1 MNYEET
7 IAYIHNA
14 YWTGTKH
21 GLSRTIE
28 LLGLLGNP
36 QDSLRFIHVAGTN
49 GKGSTCAMLSS
60 ILQASGYR
68 TGLYTSPYINRFNER
83 IQVDGQPISDDDL
96 VDLFASIRPVADKM
110 PDQPSE
116 FELITCAAMLYFKMR
131 KCDIIVLEVGMGG
144 EFDSTNVIHTPVLS
158 VITAMGF
165 DHMKYLGSTMA
176 EIASAKAGIIKPDG
190 VTVIYGQNPDAD
202 KVFQATC
209 AEKHNRLVVTD
220 HSLLTDHSHTLQ
232 GHDFSFGP
240 YPHVK
245 LPLIGSHQ
253 IKNAAVVL
261 TAVEEMKR
269 YGLVIPDAAVYSGM
283 ASVKW
288 PARME
293 LLSEDPIFLL
303 DGGHNPH
310 GFRAAVDTMRELFPR
325 RKIICMMGVMAD
337 KDHSEMIQLLVPK
350 VKSFICVRPD
360 SPRSMDSE
368 ALADEIRLLGGRAV
382 SAGTVQNGVKM
393 MLELAKNHDVLLA
406 IGSLYMAGDVREI
419 MGKH

>member
-14 YWTGTKH
+14 YWTGTKL
-21 GLSRTIE
+21 GLTRTIE
-28 LLGLLGNP
+28 LLDLLGNP

-49 GKGSTCAMLSS
+49 GKGSTCAMLAS

-68 TGLYTSPYINRFNER
+68 TGLYTSPYVNRFNER
-83 IQVDGQPISDDDL
+83 IAINGSPISDNDL
-96 VDLFASIRPVADKM
+96 VDLFAALRPIADKM

-116 FELITCAAMLYFKMR
+116 FELITCAAMLYFKMQ
-131 KCDIIVLEVGMGG
+131 KCDIVVLEVGMGG
-144 EFDSTNVIHTPVLS
+144 EFDSTNVIHTPILS

-165 DHMKYLGSTMA
+165 DHMKYLGNTMK
-176 EIASAKAGIIKPDG
+176 EIASAKAGIIKPNG
-190 VTVIYGQNPDAD
+190 VTVIYGGNAEAD
-202 KVFQATC
+202 EVFHATC
-209 AEKHNRLVVTD
+209 NEKHNRLVVTD
-220 HSLLTDHSHTLQ
+220 HSQLVDYSHTLH

-240 YPHVK
+240 FLHVK

-261 TAVEEMKR
+261 TAVKEMKHA
-269 YGLVIPDAAVYSGM
+269 GLVIPDAAVYSGM
-283 ASVKW
+283 AAVKW

-293 LLSEDPIFLL
+293 LLSEAPVFLL

-337 KDHSEMIQLLVPK
+337 KDHSEMIQILMPK
-350 VKSFICVRPD
+350 VKFFVCVCPN

-368 ALADEIRLLGGRAV
+368 ALAGEIRNLGGKAV
-382 SAGTVQNGVKM
+382 SAGTVQNGVQSILKH
-393 MLELAKNHDVLLA
+393 AKEKDVLLA
-406 IGSLYMAGDVREI
+406 IGSLYMAGDIREA
-419 MGKH
+419 MGKM